1 MVLAA
6 LLVGDSVTVTSVAPE
21 SASTH
26 TQYCWSGREGFATTR
41 YTCKHGFAWHVMEV
55 LLP

>member
-6 LLVGDSVTVTSVAPE
+6 LLVGDSVTVTSAAPE

-26 TQYCWSGREGFATTR
+26 TQYCWFGREGFATTR
-41 YTCKHGFAWHVMEV
+41 YTCKHSLAWHVV
-55 LLP
+55 NFLLS